1 MAKGRLAF
9 FLKSRSNVQ
18 LYGMFTVLLAPLVI
32 YLYPTDDVGMWYGV
46 MEAGEAGDA
55 WLFTLRAFVIAIHAI
70 NCLFAIAA
78 YDRKKDK
85 GVALLGLAAA
95 MMAGSAIA
103 GTSSLLRV
111 SFHLLAFGALAAAL
125 IRSRKRI
132 LGAVL
137 IGIFLLIIGLCILFG
152 SAYGDRIWL
161 FAGVPILLTV
171 LLLQLTSHKQVSN
184 IHKNGLRVLLIC
196 SCSSVVAVMASS
208 AAAQTAAISFIAFIY
223 QSIAGIV
230 LFVSMVE
237 KLVQF
242 PVRAFARLQR
252 LRQASLDKQQSQ
264 ILLVEQQWQAE
275 KDKMADIS
283 RAITGG
289 GKLTGFLEQVVN
301 DAAQAIGSEHVFLSL
316 LEGQPQLFWVVA
328 YKSSFQPIETSLEN
342 KFMGKKYAEGQ
353 MICLDDIDEFLPRL
367 RPEVARAGLKAMI
380 GVPIIIEGKL
390 AGTFEIFSKR
400 QAGFSEN
407 HKKLARFYAEQ
418 SAIAVKID
426 RLNEDSARKSD
437 ELALLHEV
445 VRVVTDQPSPTM
457 LLAKVG
463 KMLNDFLWADAFA
476 AFVVQRHLNP
486 PLVRAVHSQD
496 FAPQDI
502 GRLEALF
509 AKGQL
514 AGLRQDSSDNEH
526 FAKLLQ
532 PVLVPLTLASGKTV
546 SVLPLFFRQTLQG
559 VIVFLWDYDRKA
571 NRYSHTEDTL
581 TTIATQVAMG
591 LDRDYLYGSIQKI
604 GLTDNLTGIANRR
617 FFDYTL
623 KRELLRVRRYGRPL
637 SLLMVDIDFF
647 KRINDQY
654 GHPVGDRVL
663 QEMGKLLRSLFRA
676 TDLPARYG
684 GEEFAVILPETPAVA
699 AHALAEK
706 LRDQGAKK
714 IFDPT
719 GERISLTIS
728 IGAATVESGTQG
740 HKITEADLILAA
752 DQALYRA
759 KHTGRN
765 RVEVGKWGDDQYHS

>member
-1 MAKGRLAF
+1 MTF
-9 FLKSRSNVQ
+9 FLKSRSNLQ
-18 LYGMFTVLLAPLVI
+18 LYGIFTVLLAPLII
-32 YLYPTDDVGMWYGV
+32 YLYRTNDMGIGYGV
-46 MEAGEAGDA
+46 SEADAAGDS
-55 WLFTLRAFVIAIHAI
+55 WLFALRAFVIAIHAI
-70 NCLFAIAA
+70 NCLFAAAA
-78 YDRKKDK
+78 YGKKKDK
-85 GVALLGLAAA
+85 RVALLGIAAA
-95 MMAGSAIA
+95 MMTGSAIA
-103 GTSSLLRV
+103 GTSSLLQV
-111 SFHLLAFGALAAAL
+111 AFHLSAFGALAAAL
-125 IRSRKRI
+125 IWSRKRMLAVI
-132 LGAVL
+132 LTGNL
-137 IGIFLLIIGLCILFG
+137 LLIIGFCVMTG
-152 SAYGDRIWL
+152 PSNGDRIWL
-161 FAGVPILLTV
+161 FAVAPIFLTV
-171 LLLQLTSHKQVSN
+171 VLLQLTSRKPYLS
-184 IHKNGLRVLLIC
+184 IRENGLRVLLVC
-196 SCSSVVAVMASS
+196 SCSSVIAVMAGS
-208 AAAQTAAISFIAFIY
+208 AAAQTGAVTIMGLIY
-223 QSIAGIV
+223 QSIIGIV
-230 LFVSMVE
+230 LFLSLLE

-252 LRQASLDKQQSQ
+252 LRQASLDKQRSQ
-264 ILLVEQQWQAE
+264 IGLAQQQWQNE
-275 KDKMADIS
+275 KDRMENIS
-283 RAITGG
+283 RAIIGG

-301 DAAQAIGSEHVFLSL
+301 DASLAIGSEHVFLSL

-353 MICLDDIDEFLPRL
+353 TVCLDDINEFQPRL

-390 AGTFEIFSKR
+390 AGTFEIFSKC

-407 HKKLARFYAEQ
+407 HKKLARFYADQ
-418 SAIAVKID
+418 TAIAVKID
-426 RLNEDSARKSD
+426 RLNEDSLRKSD

-463 KMLNDFLWADAFA
+463 RMLNDFLWADAFA

-496 FAPQDI
+496 FAPQDV

-514 AGLRQDSSDNEH
+514 AGLRQDSSNNEH

-532 PVLVPLTLASGKTV
+532 PVLVPLALGSGKTV

-571 NRYSHTEDTL
+571 NRYSHTEATL

-647 KRINDQY
+647 KKINDQY

-663 QEMGKLLRSLFRA
+663 QEMGKLLKSLFRA

-706 LRDQGAKK
+706 LREQGAKK
-714 IFDPT
+714 IFDPA

-740 HKITEADLILAA
+740 HKITEAELILAA

-765 RVEVGKWGDDQYHS
+765 RVEVWKWEEKQEHS